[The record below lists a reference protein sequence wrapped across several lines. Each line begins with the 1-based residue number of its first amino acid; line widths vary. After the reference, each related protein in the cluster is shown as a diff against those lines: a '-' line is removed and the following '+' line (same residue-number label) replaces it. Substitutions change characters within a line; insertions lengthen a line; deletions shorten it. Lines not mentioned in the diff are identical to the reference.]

1 MELSD
6 GWYPTPQDP
15 GNAGMAPMA
24 EPFCPRCDKAA
35 PPLDELIAAALNT
48 VANVKLARYDV
59 IKPHTKRLIEAV
71 EAYEASLKSGAG
83 VVNSEPG
90 DDAIMS

>member
-1 MELSD
+1 MQLSA

-15 GNAGMAPMA
+15 DNAGMAPMA
-24 EPFCPRCDKAA
+24 EPFCPKCDGGTT
-35 PPLDELIAAALNT
+35 PLDELIAAALNT
-48 VANVKLARYDV
+48 VANVKLAGYDE

-90 DDAIMS
+90 DDAIVS